1 MGREVVV
8 IGASLGGLDALRVLL
23 SALSASFPW
32 PLAIVQHRSAEDV
45 ADTLPNL
52 LQRRCALPVREAE
65 DKDPMIDGHVYVAPP
80 DYHLLIERG
89 AFALST
95 EARVSLAR
103 PSIDVLFD
111 SAVAAFGASVVAVV
125 LTGASADG
133 ARGAALVKARGGT
146 LLVQDPATA
155 ESGVMPLAAIAA
167 APADRVLP
175 LAALGEYLNRL
186 AAMRG

>member
-8 IGASLGGLDALRVLL
+8 IGASLGGVDALGELL

-45 ADTLPNL
+45 ADTLAQM
-52 LQRRCALPVREAE
+52 LQRRCALPVHEAE

-80 DYHLLIERG
+80 DYHLLVDRS

-111 SAVAAFGASVVAVV
+111 SAAASFGSSVVAVV
-125 LTGASADG
+125 LTGSSADG
-133 ARGAALVKARGGT
+133 AHGARLVKARGGT

-155 ESGVMPLAAIAA
+155 ESRVMPLAAIAA
-167 APADRVLP
+167 APPDRVLP
-175 LAALGEYLNRL
+175 LAALGEHLNRL